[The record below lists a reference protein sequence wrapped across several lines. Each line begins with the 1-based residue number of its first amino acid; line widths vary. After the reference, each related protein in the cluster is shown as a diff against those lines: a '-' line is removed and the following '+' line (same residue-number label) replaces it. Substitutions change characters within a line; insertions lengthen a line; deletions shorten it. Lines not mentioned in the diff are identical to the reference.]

1 MADEDGDAEVDEK
14 DIIIVRWR
22 RMLTERAPKVQIPG
36 QQRDKDEDGKNVY
49 TEKVLPPIQS
59 APIMSTGKD
68 ITYIIFKVITIII
81 ILISYRL

>member
-1 MADEDGDAEVDEK
+1 MADEDDEVDEK

-36 QQRDKDEDGKNVY
+36 QEKDKDEDGKNVY

-68 ITYIIFKVITIII
+68 ITYIIFKMIMIIII

>member
-1 MADEDGDAEVDEK
+1 MTFPTFYCLSSSFSLPNNTMADEDDEVDEK

-49 TEKVLPPIQS
+49 TEKVLPPI
-59 APIMSTGKD
+59 
-68 ITYIIFKVITIII
+68 
-81 ILISYRL
+81 

>member
-14 DIIIVRWR
+14 DIIIVRWQ

-49 TEKVLPPIQS
+49 TEKVLPPI
-59 APIMSTGKD
+59 
-68 ITYIIFKVITIII
+68 
-81 ILISYRL
+81 